1 MSKKATPVEEDR
13 PRPSFD
19 DAKTKIFRE
28 MGESA
33 YEMQV
38 LPAGITF
45 AVERL
50 HRERHDLTGE
60 VAVSVNPQNFPLAR
74 HYNGMIAIGDLNFSS
89 VQARSS
95 RGKLLEERSGRPF
108 DWYGLLE
115 EFVMKVMSAERM
127 GKPGVVMADIELP
140 TREQAEQWTI
150 GGIPILQDLPMVLY
164 GDASSGKS
172 YLSLWIAGQLAQRF
186 AQEPEG
192 GAVGYIDWEFDGIQ
206 HKKRLD
212 RLFKP
217 APRNIIYIRCD
228 SSMHH
233 QTDRLMRLI
242 KQHNIRYAVC
252 DSIGFA
258 IDGPAEAQDSAR
270 LYFKA
275 LRSLGIGTMNLAH
288 IPKAQDGREAQIFG
302 CYSDD
307 TEVLT
312 YAGWKNHRAVT
323 LEDKVMCFD
332 PATES
337 VRYENPEHVHAYR
350 YTGQMV
356 KISTSSTE
364 ALVTPNHRCLVQHP
378 EHGRPQRKAGNLF
391 KPEWTFIEA
400 RDLPREVRVPIAGTP
415 APHAKQAYVSDAFV
429 RLIGWWIAEGSFNA
443 SKTSFT
449 LAQASGPLAE
459 RMIETLRELE
469 IAATVTRSKNR
480 KRPHELEMC
489 YITSRR
495 TRAGRGVTDW
505 LRRECGVGAAGK
517 RLPASTWSLPPSK
530 KAVLLEA
537 LIDGD
542 GSRLSYGGRL
552 YHTVSRQLADDVQR
566 LSIELGM
573 AASVRWDPPGK
584 PHHQPRATVKISRP
598 ERKTVALYPRHR
610 SDVFYDGMVYCLT
623 VPTGAYV
630 TRRKG
635 KMAIYGNSVF
645 FKAGARSAWF
655 VDKASDNP
663 RGELRCGVHHR
674 KSNIGAL
681 LSSRGFRLVF
691 EGEHTTRIETID
703 PKTVDELTVQLP
715 LLDRVKRELSRE
727 KMTQKGLAETLDVP
741 IGSIK
746 SILSRHKSQFIKL
759 GNSYGVLA
767 AGEDF

>member
-1 MSKKATPVEEDR
+1 MSKKPVEEDR
-13 PRPSFD
+13 PKPSFD

-288 IPKAQDGREAQIFG
+288 IPKAQEGREAQIFG
-302 CYSDD
+302 
-307 TEVLT
+307 
-312 YAGWKNHRAVT
+312 
-323 LEDKVMCFD
+323 
-332 PATES
+332 
-337 VRYENPEHVHAYR
+337 
-350 YTGQMV
+350 
-356 KISTSSTE
+356 
-364 ALVTPNHRCLVQHP
+364 
-378 EHGRPQRKAGNLF
+378 
-391 KPEWTFIEA
+391 
-400 RDLPREVRVPIAGTP
+400 
-415 APHAKQAYVSDAFV
+415 
-429 RLIGWWIAEGSFNA
+429 
-443 SKTSFT
+443 
-449 LAQASGPLAE
+449 
-459 RMIETLRELE
+459 
-469 IAATVTRSKNR
+469 
-480 KRPHELEMC
+480 
-489 YITSRR
+489 
-495 TRAGRGVTDW
+495 
-505 LRRECGVGAAGK
+505 
-517 RLPASTWSLPPSK
+517 
-530 KAVLLEA
+530 
-537 LIDGD
+537 
-542 GSRLSYGGRL
+542 
-552 YHTVSRQLADDVQR
+552 
-566 LSIELGM
+566 
-573 AASVRWDPPGK
+573 
-584 PHHQPRATVKISRP
+584 
-598 ERKTVALYPRHR
+598 
-610 SDVFYDGMVYCLT
+610 
-623 VPTGAYV
+623 
-630 TRRKG
+630 
-635 KMAIYGNSVF
+635 SVF